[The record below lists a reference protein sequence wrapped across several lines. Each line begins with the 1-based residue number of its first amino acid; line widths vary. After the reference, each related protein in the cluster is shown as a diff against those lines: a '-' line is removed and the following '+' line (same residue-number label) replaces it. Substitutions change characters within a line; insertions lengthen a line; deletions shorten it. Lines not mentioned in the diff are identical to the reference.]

1 MRLHPLALALSLT
14 LASAALA
21 PNGGPLIEVA
31 YPPANYTVAFDHVIF
46 EGHVSPG
53 AGLSVNGRAL
63 KVGPDGLFM
72 EWLPLRPGRN
82 ALKLLS
88 TSGMGKRASTFTVTS
103 NPPKAL
109 PERPTA
115 IRAGT
120 LSPDRSLNIFTRLD
134 APGRLDVRFQG
145 SPGGVASV
153 TVGTLAP
160 VRMRAEPASR
170 TQAAGWYSAS
180 LELPVNL
187 PLGAAAVRVRLSGP
201 GGAVVATAAGKVTST
216 PGGAARV
223 AEVVE
228 PDVGLGVNPVAQAV
242 STGPAATDLLFA
254 RQGQRVRV
262 LADTGRDWLIQ
273 GPGGLSAASRD
284 SLKLLPVGTPAPQA
298 QVGTPQLLDA
308 GSEWQIRLSTA
319 QRTLYDLTET
329 AAGPNVGLTWRLAH
343 AARSAGQTLSVER
356 APSLSWAPDGDNLD
370 LDLKLPQSQL
380 WGYFVS
386 YEGVE
391 TVLHVRKAPVLD
403 PARPLAGPLAGRM
416 IVIDPGHGGVEKGGA
431 GSLGESE
438 KQIVLPI
445 AVRVVE
451 LLRAQ
456 GADARLTRERDVRV
470 PLYDRPSTAEN
481 VQADLLVSIHANAL
495 PDGVDPRGR
504 RGLELHTFHP
514 MSWGLAR
521 RLLRSLPRAASGLAT
536 SGLATSGLATSGLSV
551 APPDGA
557 AGSLIGALS
566 VPADPGLRLSNLAL
580 TRPTSQRSVLI
591 ELAYLTDSGDLRRL
605 MSPAGRE
612 SLAQGAAQGIADDY
626 AAQAKNPP
634 AWAGGSSPSPT
645 PPGSAPPKPATPQ
658 PSQPA
663 PPQTLP
669 ELLPTPPTPQPDAP
683 LLPAPAPDP
692 LPDTGPGEG
701 VPPFMPSPDSQP

>member
-1 MRLHPLALALSLT
+1 MRSYPLALLALAVSLT

-21 PNGGPLIEVA
+21 PGGGPLIEVA
-31 YPPANYTVAFDHVIF
+31 YPPQNYTVAFDHVIF
-46 EGHVSPG
+46 EGHLSPG
-53 AGLSVNGRAL
+53 ARLSVNGRAL
-63 KVGPDGLFM
+63 NVGPDGLFM

-82 ALKLLS
+82 ALRLLG
-88 TSGMGKRASTFTVTS
+88 TSGSGQRASTFTVTS
-103 NPPKAL
+103 NPPHAL
-109 PERPTA
+109 PARPTA

-120 LSPDRSLNIFTRLD
+120 LSPDRSLNIFTRLG

-160 VRMRAEPASR
+160 VRMRAESASR

-201 GGAVVATAAGKVTST
+201 GGAVLATAAGKVTSA

-223 AEVVE
+223 AEVAQ
-228 PDVGLGVNPVAQAV
+228 PDVGLGVGPVAQAV

-254 RQGQRVRV
+254 RTGQRVRV
-262 LADTGRDWLIQ
+262 LADTGRDWLIE

-284 SLKLLPVGTPAPQA
+284 TLKLLPVGTPAPAA
-298 QVGTPQLLDA
+298 QPGVPQLQDA
-308 GSEWQIRLSTA
+308 GSEWQIRLSAA

-329 AAGPNVGLTWRLAH
+329 AAGPNVGLTWRLAQ
-343 AARSAGQTLSVER
+343 AARSAGQILGDEG
-356 APSLSWAPDGDNLD
+356 APTLSWAPEGDSLKLD
-370 LDLKLPQSQL
+370 LSLPQSQL

-386 YEGVE
+386 YQGSE

-403 PARPLAGPLAGRM
+403 PARPLAGPLAGRI
-416 IVIDPGHGGVEKGGA
+416 IVIDPGHGGAELGGA
-431 GSLGESE
+431 GSLNESE

-445 AVRVVE
+445 AVRLVE

-470 PLYDRPSTAEN
+470 PLYDRPLMAEN
-481 VQADLLVSIHANAL
+481 VQADLLVSLHANAL

-514 MSWGLAR
+514 MSWGLAKA
-521 RLLRSLPRAASGLAT
+521 LLRSLPRAAP
-536 SGLATSGLATSGLSV
+536 GLSV
-551 APPDGA
+551 AAPDKA
-557 AGSLIGALS
+557 AGSLIGALR

-591 ELAYLTDSGDLRRL
+591 EMAYLTDAGDLRRL

-612 SLAQGAAQGIADDY
+612 ALAQGVTQGIADDY
-626 AAQAKNPP
+626 AAQARNRP
-634 AWAGGSSPSPT
+634 AWAGGSSPAPASPT
-645 PPGSAPPKPATPQ
+645 PPKPVPPKPAQPQ
-658 PSQPA
+658 PAQPVPTPPVPTQTPPEIQPTPPA
-663 PPQTLP
+663 PQ
-669 ELLPTPPTPQPDAP
+669 PPTPQPPAP
-683 LLPAPAPDP
+683 LLPAPDP
-692 LPDTGPGEG
+692 LLDPGPGEG
-701 VPPFMPSPDSQP
+701 VPPFIPTPPSPP